1 MSAKLSTSFKSTP
14 ESGKKRQII
23 VTSIPYG
30 VNKGNLEQ
38 AIGEIIVSRKLPQL
52 TGLTN
57 EMNAKEK
64 EPAKTG
70 HASNAG

>member
-1 MSAKLSTSFKSTP
+1 LH
-14 ESGKKRQII
+14 
-23 VTSIPYG
+23 
-30 VNKGNLEQ
+30 
-38 AIGEIIVSRKLPQL
+38 RKI
-52 TGLTN
+52 N